1 VPVQGL
7 PDILGPDLRCVFV
20 GINPG
25 IRSAEAGHHFANPRN
40 EFWRLL
46 AASGLTSALL
56 EPHQQL
62 ELLEHGLGITNA
74 ARRVTRGSGEL
85 RRTDFADAQERL
97 GRIARELSPGGF
109 AFVGKQAYSG
119 AFGERVGHGLQE
131 RRLEGRP
138 LFVLP
143 STSPANAAVP
153 YQEKLRWFVKLR
165 GLIDQNWK

>member
-1 VPVQGL
+1 MHRL

-46 AASGLTSALL
+46 AASGLTSVLL

-62 ELLEHGLGITNA
+62 ELLHHGLGITNA

-85 RRTDFADAQERL
+85 RRTDFADAPDRL
-97 GRIARELSPGGF
+97 GRIARELHPGGF
-109 AFVGKQAYSG
+109 AFVGKQAYAG
-119 AFGERVGHGLQE
+119 AFSERSDHGLQQ
-131 RRLEGRP
+131 RTLQGRP
-138 LFVLP
+138 TFVLP

-153 YQEKLRWFVKLR
+153 NDEKLRWFVALR
-165 GLIDQNWK
+165 ELVDQNWK

>member
-1 VPVQGL
+1 VPKRLQ
-7 PDILGPDLRCVFV
+7 DILAPDLRCVLV

-40 EFWRLL
+40 DFWRLL
-46 AASGLTSALL
+46 ADSGLTRRLL
-56 EPHQQL
+56 DPSEEQ
-62 ELLEHGLGITNA
+62 ELLDDGLGVTNA

-85 RRTDFADAQERL
+85 RRTDFADAGERL
-97 GRIARELSPGGF
+97 ARIAIDLRPGAF
-109 AFVGKQAYSG
+109 AFVGKQAY
-119 AFGERVGHGLQE
+119 GLQQ

-153 YQEKLRWFVKLR
+153 YAEKLAWFSRLR
-165 GLIDQNWK
+165 ELLDGSGAPDSG